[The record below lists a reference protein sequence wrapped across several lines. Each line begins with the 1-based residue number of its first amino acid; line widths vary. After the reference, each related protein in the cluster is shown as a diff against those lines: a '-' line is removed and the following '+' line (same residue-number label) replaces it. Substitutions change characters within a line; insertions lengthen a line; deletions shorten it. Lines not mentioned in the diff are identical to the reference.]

1 MIRTK
6 KPRKPIP
13 KQTPKKAAQNR
24 ERGKAYTELDP
35 DWGRVCQGCGRP
47 GPVDHSHL
55 LSQKAFPHLAAN
67 KANIVPHC
75 RECHLKYENPT
86 QRWKLLDFRDNMEF
100 IQRVAPREAERMLG
114 QSEFKIE
121 RYCEKEDLDKY
132 LELIKEF

>member
-6 KPRKPIP
+6 IRKVST
-13 KQTPKKAAQNR
+13 KQAANNR
-24 ERGKAYTELDP
+24 ARGKAYTELDP
-35 DWGRVCQGCGRP
+35 DWGRSCQGCGKA
-47 GPVDHSHL
+47 GPIDHSHL
-55 LSQKAFPHLAAN
+55 LSQKYFPHLADH

-114 QSEFKIE
+114 QSEMKIE
-121 RYCEKEDLDKY
+121 KHYPEELQKY
-132 LELIKEF
+132 LEIIKEF